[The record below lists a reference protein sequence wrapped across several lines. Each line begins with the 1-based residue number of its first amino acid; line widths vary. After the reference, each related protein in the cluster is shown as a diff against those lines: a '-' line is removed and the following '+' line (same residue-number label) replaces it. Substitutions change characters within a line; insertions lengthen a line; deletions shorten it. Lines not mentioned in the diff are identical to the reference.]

1 MENLFNTTVIVVTLT
16 SSAFSFAFFWAIL
29 SERVPVIERKLFDK
43 SKLKYSD
50 GDNT

>member
-1 MENLFNTTVIVVTLT
+1 MENLFNTTVIVVALT
-16 SSAFSFAFFWAIL
+16 ASAFSFAFFWAIL
-29 SERVPVIERKLFDK
+29 SERAPVIERKLFDK